1 MSGAAPAKA
10 ATSRANVILWLW
22 RVLCTHSE
30 AIWQRRDF
38 IRDQARSQRY
48 VRIVDRTLGSVW
60 FFLAP
65 LAELVVYFLLVAV
78 IFQRQEFYGVPAFV
92 AIALGLA
99 HYWVFQR
106 IFSRTVS
113 VIVDNRSILLQI
125 KIEPITFVAISF
137 LAGLQEVKYYI
148 IIVAFAM
155 LAYGIVPGSSIFF
168 YPFMLGL
175 ILIVT
180 WAFSLLAATAYVF
193 FRDIKELSA
202 ILMRLLLYA
211 CPIIYALQL
220 VPDAFRD
227 LYLFN
232 PFATLFAMVSS
243 VVLGFESPAMH
254 HVIASVAFA
263 FTALLAAHLY
273 YEWTKRLFTKV
284 I

>member
-1 MSGAAPAKA
+1 MSGGAPAKA
-10 ATSRANVILWLW
+10 VMSQANVTSRLW
-22 RVLCTHSE
+22 RGLGSHSA

-38 IRDQARSQRY
+38 VRDQARSQRY
-48 VRIVDRTLGSVW
+48 VRIVDRTLGSIW

-65 LAELVVYFLLVAV
+65 LAELMVYFLLVAV

-99 HYWVFQR
+99 HYWIFQR

-125 KIEPITFVAISF
+125 KIEPIVFVAISF
-137 LAGLQEVKYYI
+137 LAGLGEVKYYI
-148 IIVAFAM
+148 MIVAFSMA
-155 LAYGIVPGSSIFF
+155 AYGIIPGWNALL
-168 YPFMLGL
+168 YPLALGL
-175 ILIVT
+175 ILVAT

-202 ILMRLLLYA
+202 IAMRLLLYS

-220 VPDAFRD
+220 VPEAYRD

-232 PFATLFAMVSS
+232 PFATLFAMMSS
-243 VVLGFESPAMH
+243 VVLGFEAPETRH
-254 HVIASVAFA
+254 IIVCVAFIFA
-263 FTALLAAHLY
+263 ALVAAHLY
-273 YEWTKRLFTKV
+273 YERTKRLFTKV